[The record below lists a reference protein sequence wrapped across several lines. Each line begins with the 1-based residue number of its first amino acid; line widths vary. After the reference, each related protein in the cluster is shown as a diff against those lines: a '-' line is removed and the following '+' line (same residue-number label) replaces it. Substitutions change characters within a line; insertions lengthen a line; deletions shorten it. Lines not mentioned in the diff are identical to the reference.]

1 MNHDDL
7 TSFLNQVRDYKCQV
21 RRCEYQIA
29 ELQSKCEKATTSW
42 GECSGQGAGDFRK
55 DSDLIS
61 LAEKKEALVRLRK
74 EQGVAVTAVE
84 SFLSNLPDY
93 RYRTIM
99 QMRYV
104 DLLRWGEIA
113 SELEASGLPYS
124 ERHIYNLHK
133 KAMLA
138 ATKLWE
144 EAHKHDETTLPAE

>member
-7 TSFLNQVRDYKCQV
+7 TSFLNQVRDYKFQV
-21 RRCEYQIA
+21 RRCECQIA
-29 ELQSKCEKATTSW
+29 ELQSRCEKVTTSW
-42 GECSGQGAGDFRK
+42 GECSGQGSGDIRK
-55 DSDLIS
+55 DSHLIS
-61 LAEKKEALVRLRK
+61 LAEKKEALEMLRK
-74 EQGVAVTAVE
+74 EQGSAVAAVE
-84 SFLSNLPDY
+84 DFFSNLPDY

-133 KAMLA
+133 QAMLA

-144 EAHKHDETTLPAE
+144 EAHKHDEATLPAK